1 MPSLFH
7 WKTNPSARVGRTADV
22 QSLPV
27 PSVVSTLTE
36 GLSPLFVVR
45 CDENSLDT
53 AATRRRDD
61 ERVQSMPLLYG
72 RDISHNDP
80 FESAD
85 EQTRRQGLARRQTKS
100 VLVVAVVHRSVVD
113 QTKASVTQFGELVR
127 EELHPQ

>member
-7 WKTNPSARVGRTADV
+7 WKTNPRARIGRTADV

-27 PSVVSTLTE
+27 PSVVPTLTE
-36 GLSPLFVVR
+36 GLSPLFAVR
-45 CDENSLDT
+45 CDENSVD
-53 AATRRRDD
+53 ATGRRRDD

-72 RDISHNDP
+72 RVISHNDP

-85 EQTRRQGLARRQTKS
+85 EQTRRQGLARRQTKG